1 MRSVEVKQDGHEQ
14 GEIMK
19 TRITMMIG
27 IAGMG
32 LMMALPAQAAPD
44 YVDSAY
50 MIAQRNI
57 DDGARRSRQDEG
69 RDERKSYRRDAERDD
84 QEGFGYGYERRKRE
98 SGSQEPV
105 QQDRRGSRGNNG
117 GRR

>member
-1 MRSVEVKQDGHEQ
+1 MRSVEAKQDGHEQ

-44 YVDSAY
+44 YVDNAY

-57 DDGARRSRQDEG
+57 DDGARRSRPDEG
-69 RDERKSYRRDAERDD
+69 HDERKSYRRDAERDD
-84 QEGFGYGYERRKRE
+84 PEGFGYGYERRQRE

>member
-1 MRSVEVKQDGHEQ
+1 MRNVEANQGDHGK

-19 TRITMMIG
+19 TRITLLIG
-27 IAGMG
+27 IAGMS
-32 LMMALPAQAAPD
+32 LMVALPAQAAPD

-57 DDGARRSRQDEG
+57 DDGARRSRQEADQDG
-69 RDERKSYRRDAERDD
+69 RKSYRRDAERDD
-84 QEGFGYGYERRKRE
+84 PDGFGYGYERRQRE

-105 QQDRRGSRGNNG
+105 QQDRRGNRGNNG

>member
-1 MRSVEVKQDGHEQ
+1 MRNVEANQGDHGK

-19 TRITMMIG
+19 TRITLLIG
-27 IAGMG
+27 IAGMS
-32 LMMALPAQAAPD
+32 LMVALPAQAAPD
-44 YVDSAY
+44 YVDSAD

-57 DDGARRSRQDEG
+57 DDGARRSRQEADQDG
-69 RDERKSYRRDAERDD
+69 RKSYRRDAERDD
-84 QEGFGYGYERRKRE
+84 PEGFGYGYERRQRE

-105 QQDRRGSRGNNG
+105 QQDRRGNRGNNG

>member
-1 MRSVEVKQDGHEQ
+1 MRSVEAKQGGHGQ

-19 TRITMMIG
+19 TRLTLMTG
-27 IAGMG
+27 IAGMS

-44 YVDSAY
+44 YVDSGY

-57 DDGARRSRQDEG
+57 DDGARRNRQDQG
-69 RDERKSYRRDAERDD
+69 RDERKSYWRDGEREDP
-84 QEGFGYGYERRKRE
+84 EGFGYGYERRQRE
-98 SGSQEPV
+98 SGAQEPV

>member
-1 MRSVEVKQDGHEQ
+1 
-14 GEIMK
+14 MK
-19 TRITMMIG
+19 TRITLMIG
-27 IAGMG
+27 IAGMS

-57 DDGARRSRQDEG
+57 DDGAPRGRQNEG
-69 RDERKSYRRDAERDD
+69 RDERKSYWRDGERDD
-84 QEGFGYGYERRKRE
+84 PAGFGYGYERRQRE

-105 QQDRRGSRGNNG
+105 RQDRGGNRGNNG

>member
-1 MRSVEVKQDGHEQ
+1 MQSVEAKQGDHGK

-19 TRITMMIG
+19 TQITLLIG
-27 IAGMG
+27 IAGVS

-44 YVDSAY
+44 YVDSDY

-69 RDERKSYRRDAERDD
+69 RDGRKSYRRDAERDD
-84 QEGFGYGYERRKRE
+84 PEGFGYGYERRQRE

-105 QQDRRGSRGNNG
+105 RQDRGGNRGNNG